1 MYDLIAGC
9 TVLLLQ
15 CYLVKAQALKHW
27 VCFQLSDSEMASRKA
42 STAERTVSLVA
53 VWFRGA
59 ALDLNRPWLITCVCT
74 RCSCL
79 GTISSHTASE
89 SLCYLL
95 AGNRSGFLG
104 VVTQRWQR
112 DHACV
117 WSALLAPVSSRF
129 LFSVC
134 HVLSLSH
141 FSFPS
146 LRVTVSRFS
155 LPLGSHG
162 SHLLKRCTC
171 VCVERMFMCV
181 FQGTCVMSLMMC
193 ASV

>member
-42 STAERTVSLVA
+42 STAERTGSLVA

-95 AGNRSGFLG
+95 AGNRSGFLC
-104 VVTQRWQR
+104 VVSELKRWQR

-117 WSALLAPVSSRF
+117 WSALLAPVSSR

-134 HVLSLSH
+134 HVLSLTLF
-141 FSFPS
+141 FSVSPS
-146 LRVTVSRFS
+146 YRFS
-155 LPLGSHG
+155 I
-162 SHLLKRCTC
+162 
-171 VCVERMFMCV
+171 
-181 FQGTCVMSLMMC
+181 
-193 ASV
+193 